1 MAPVMPGIAYPATVV
16 SPLVMG
22 ENTVLTRPWGR
33 EILPLTQLEGPSIMI
48 HVIARIKAAE
58 GQRQALLDAFA
69 ELVPTVLEEEGC
81 VAYEPTIDAVT
92 DIERQATRDDDVV
105 TMVERWESVDLL
117 KAHLGAPHM
126 GAFRE
131 RNGHLIESAELR
143 ICETA

>member
-1 MAPVMPGIAYPATVV
+1 
-16 SPLVMG
+16 
-22 ENTVLTRPWGR
+22 
-33 EILPLTQLEGPSIMI
+33 MI

-105 TMVERWESVDLL
+105 TMVERWESVYHL

-131 RNGHLIESAELR
+131 TNGHRIESAELR